1 MGGLSAEPRGPKEEE
16 RSSLLEVASVVKA
29 LAAAVT
35 VASEG
40 TKMAFSL
47 AVGFFARWGELVSEP
62 NGARRGEAT
71 ALTVAG
77 IDSVMAGRSHEISK
91 KVKGQGEEV
100 AKKDNKRRLSS
111 RRKQQ
116 NDEFLYGYMV

>member
-1 MGGLSAEPRGPKEEE
+1 M
-16 RSSLLEVASVVKA
+16 EVASVVKA

-77 IDSVMAGRSHEISK
+77 IDSVMAGRRHEISK

-100 AKKDNKRRLSS
+100 AKKDNKQAVCREEENSRTMNFSMGTWCNRREIVLL
-111 RRKQQ
+111 
-116 NDEFLYGYMV
+116 FFCVA